1 MRVAETN
8 IHTVTISKWGEV
20 ANFQT
25 ELWEFVHCKGSQM
38 YSPCHT
44 HFKTG
49 REKSTDELAFC
60 SVTTTSPALPSWM
73 VWIWLEMFL
82 VGLHPIPPS
91 HFLNIYIYIWSQG
104 LCFLPFI
111 FLFVVI
117 WNPTLGIPAG
127 PTILS
132 LGSAEF
138 HGSPDPRNSFSTTR
152 VSIFNFDI

>member
-1 MRVAETN
+1 MRVAETI

-91 HFLNIYIYIWSQG
+91 HFLNIYIYIYLVPGPVFSSLHLFICGNLESNIAHPSWTHHSITRFSWISWKPWS
-104 LCFLPFI
+104 
-111 FLFVVI
+111 
-117 WNPTLGIPAG
+117 
-127 PTILS
+127 
-132 LGSAEF
+132 
-138 HGSPDPRNSFSTTR
+138 
-152 VSIFNFDI
+152 